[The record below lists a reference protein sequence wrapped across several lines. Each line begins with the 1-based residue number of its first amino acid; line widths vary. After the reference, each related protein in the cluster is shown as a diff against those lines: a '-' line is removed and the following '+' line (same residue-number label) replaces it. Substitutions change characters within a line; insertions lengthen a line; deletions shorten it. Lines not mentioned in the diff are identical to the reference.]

1 MEKISVD
8 FDSTLSE
15 EDVQD
20 FVKKLL
26 DMGFIV
32 YIITSRVDNEY
43 AKLHNWWW
51 IEKQNKQLFD
61 IAESLGI
68 DKKNIIFTQLVD
80 KIEYIEGKDFLLHL
94 DDSDEE
100 INLINESNDNCVGV
114 LKDLH
119 SEWIKKCEDL
129 IS

>member
-32 YIITSRVDNEY
+32 FIITSRVDNEY